1 MLYGRLLIW
10 GLIWYLYIFS
20 GGTGNQGCIFWLS
33 YYCLFGISLWSSV
46 DHSSSSCGG
55 ETEHSS
61 PDSSYYIMTHTREHH
76 RNLAEE
82 FKLQFAQSLWWL
94 ILTIQRVVVDSICYI
109 GWWILEFF
117 SLLFCLLT
125 EVVLTPLS
133 DCFWKIF
140 FSLAMWK
147 RKLSLSFSLLSPCV
161 LLTSFLPT
169 EVPTSLFLLGLILL
183 LDICKS
189 QVNVSLTLCPGKLFV
204 FNMGCQLKLF
214 CQVEGEWW
222 ALSPKLEE
230 EKC

>member
-140 FSLAMWK
+140 FFSSHVKKEAFSFFFSSQPMCPFNFFPSYWSPHFPVSSGSHPSL
-147 RKLSLSFSLLSPCV
+147 RYLQVPGQCQSHSLS
-161 LLTSFLPT
+161 
-169 EVPTSLFLLGLILL
+169 
-183 LDICKS
+183 
-189 QVNVSLTLCPGKLFV
+189 
-204 FNMGCQLKLF
+204 
-214 CQVEGEWW
+214 W
-222 ALSPKLEE
+222 
-230 EKC
+230 